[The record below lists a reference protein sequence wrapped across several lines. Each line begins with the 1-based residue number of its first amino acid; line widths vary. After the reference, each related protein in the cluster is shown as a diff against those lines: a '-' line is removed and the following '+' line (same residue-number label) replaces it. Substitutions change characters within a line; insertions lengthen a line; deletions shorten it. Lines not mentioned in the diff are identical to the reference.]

1 MTTTSTTTSSTSTP
15 STQSA
20 LSTAGGSILSSL
32 GAGSGI
38 DTASLVTNLVTASFA
53 NRESTLTSKQT
64 ANTAQ
69 ISALGTLNSG
79 ISTFSNALKTLVAGG
94 TLKSQPSSSNA
105 SILTVKATG
114 TASIANLSASLEVR
128 QLAQAQTL
136 ASAAVPST
144 APQVGQ
150 GSLTLTTTTPAASF
164 NIAVTPPANSIDD
177 LANAINAA
185 NTGTTPSGVTA
196 SVVTDVSGKRLV
208 LKGQSGQASTFSLT
222 ANGDANAALAN
233 FAFDSANPTANPNMT
248 LAQQAQNATIRMDG
262 VDSSYATNSVSDL
275 IPGTTLS
282 LVSAQPGTTVTL
294 GITRPTDAITQA
306 VSDFVDAYNELNTQ
320 LASASAAATDT
331 TDAGA
336 LHGTP
341 AVREMQRQ
349 LRTITSTT
357 LTTLP
362 NGPQTLAE
370 IGVATKQDGTLTVD
384 TDKLAKALAA
394 YPDSVEAMFNPS
406 QRSSDPNLL
415 VTSAA
420 GATKSGVYTVTN
432 ITLSPLAG
440 TLGVTGHLDAN
451 GNPDATPFL
460 PASGDASGLTA
471 MTNSLAPGLTLH
483 VLGDVAS
490 ATITIDA
497 GLIGVLQGISSDLL
511 RNNGPNDQGALI
523 ALSSTLTAQTKS
535 LTSDRDKLTTQ
546 EKTYSDQLTKQ
557 FTAMQSAVSSY
568 KSIQSF
574 MTQQIASWSNKN

>member
-1 MTTTSTTTSSTSTP
+1 MTTTSTTTSTP

-20 LSTAGGSILSSL
+20 ISTAGSSILTSL

-38 DTASLVTNLVTASFA
+38 DTASLVSNLVTATFSD
-53 NRESTLTSKQT
+53 RESGLTSKQT

-69 ISALGTLNSG
+69 ISALGSLTSG
-79 ISTFSNALKTLVAGG
+79 ISSFSSALKTLVAGG
-94 TLKSQPSSSNA
+94 TLKSQPSSSNT
-105 SILTVKATG
+105 SILTVKASG

-136 ASAAVPST
+136 ASAAVPVAT
-144 APQVGQ
+144 PQVGQ
-150 GSLTLTTTTPAASF
+150 GSLTLTTPAGSF
-164 NIAVTPPANSIDD
+164 NIAVTPPSNSIDD
-177 LANAINAA
+177 LAKAINAA

-196 SVVTDVSGKRLV
+196 SVITDSSGKRLV
-208 LKGQSGQASTFSLT
+208 LKGQTGVANAFSLA
-222 ANGDANAALAN
+222 ANPDANAALAN
-233 FAFDSANPTANPNMT
+233 FAFDALNPTANPNMT

-262 VDSSYATNSVSDL
+262 VDSSYATNTVTDL
-275 IPGTTLS
+275 IAGATLN
-282 LVSAQPGTTVTL
+282 LVSAQPGTTIAL
-294 GITRPTDAITQA
+294 GVTRPTDAITQA

-320 LASASAAATDT
+320 IATASAAATDT
-331 TDAGA
+331 TEAGV

-357 LTTLP
+357 LTMLP

-370 IGVATKQDGTLTVD
+370 IGVSTKQDGTLAVD
-384 TDKLAKALAA
+384 TDKLAQALAA
-394 YPDSVEAMFNPS
+394 YPDSVEAMFNPG
-406 QRSSDPNLL
+406 QRSSDPNLQ

-420 GATKSGVYTVTN
+420 GATKPGVYTVTN

-460 PASGDASGLTA
+460 PASGDAAGLTA

-483 VLGDVAS
+483 VLSDVAS

-497 GLIGVLQGISSDLL
+497 GLMGVLQGISDDLL
-511 RNNGPNDQGALI
+511 RNNSSNDQGVLI
-523 ALSSTLTAQTKS
+523 ALNTTLTAQTKS

-574 MTQQIASWSNKN
+574 MTQQIASWSKSS

>member
-1 MTTTSTTTSSTSTP
+1 MTTTSSTTSTP

-20 LSTAGGSILSSL
+20 LATAGGSILSSL

-38 DTASLVTNLVTASFA
+38 DTTSLVSNLVTATFA
-53 NRESTLTSKQT
+53 DRESALSGKQT

-69 ISALGTLNSG
+69 ISALGSLNSG
-79 ISTFSNALKTLVAGG
+79 ISSFSSALKTLIAGG
-94 TLKSQPSSSNA
+94 TLKSQPSSSNS

-114 TASIANLSASLEVR
+114 TASISNLSASLEVR

-136 ASAAVPST
+136 ASAAVPVAT
-144 APQVGQ
+144 PQVGE
-150 GSLTLTTTTPAASF
+150 GSLTLKIKGGTTF
-164 NIAVTPPANSIDD
+164 NIALTAPNNTIDD
-177 LANAINAA
+177 LATAINAA

-196 SVVTDVSGKRLV
+196 SVITDASGKRLV
-208 LKGQSGQASTFSLT
+208 LKGQMGGANTFSLT
-222 ANGDANAALAN
+222 ANPDANPALSN
-233 FAFDSANPTANPNMT
+233 FAFDSSNPTANPNMT

-262 VDSSYATNSVSDL
+262 VDSSYGSNTVTDL
-275 IPGTTLS
+275 IPGASLS
-282 LVSAQPGTTVTL
+282 LVSAQPGTTITL
-294 GITRPTDAITQA
+294 GVTRPTDALSQA

-320 LASASAAATDT
+320 LAAASASASDTAA
-331 TDAGA
+331 AGA

-349 LRTITSTT
+349 LRTITSAT

-384 TDKLAKALAA
+384 TDKLAKALAT
-394 YPDSVEAMFNPS
+394 YPDSVEAMFNPG
-406 QRSSDPNLL
+406 QRSSDPNLQ
-415 VTSAA
+415 VTSAI
-420 GATKSGVYTVTN
+420 GATKPGTYTVTN

-440 TLGVTGHLDAN
+440 TLGVTGHQGAN
-451 GNPDATPFL
+451 GMPDATPFL
-460 PASGDASGLTA
+460 PAAGDASGLTA
-471 MTNSLAPGLTLH
+471 MTNSIAPGLTLH
-483 VLGDVAS
+483 VTGNVAS

-497 GLIGVLQGISSDLL
+497 GLMGVLQGISDDLL

-523 ALSSTLTAQTKS
+523 ALNTTLTAQTKS

-546 EKTYSDQLTKQ
+546 ETTYSDQLTKQ

>member
-1 MTTTSTTTSSTSTP
+1 MTTTSSTTSTP

-20 LSTAGGSILSSL
+20 LATAGGSILSSL

-38 DTASLVTNLVTASFA
+38 DTTSLVSNLVTATFA
-53 NRESTLTSKQT
+53 DRESALSGKQT

-69 ISALGTLNSG
+69 ISALGSLNSG
-79 ISTFSNALKTLVAGG
+79 ISSFSSALKTLIAGG
-94 TLKSQPSSSNA
+94 TLKSQPSSSNS
-105 SILTVKATG
+105 SILTIKATG
-114 TASIANLSASLEVR
+114 TASISNLSASLEVR

-136 ASAAVPST
+136 ASAAVSVA
-144 APQVGQ
+144 APQVGT
-150 GSLTLTTTTPAASF
+150 GSLKLTTPAGDF
-164 NIAVTPPANSIDD
+164 NIAVSAPNNTIDD
-177 LANAINAA
+177 LATAINAA

-196 SVVTDVSGKRLV
+196 SVITDASGKRLV
-208 LKGQSGQASTFSLT
+208 LKGQMGGANTFSLT
-222 ANGDANAALAN
+222 ANSDADPALSN
-233 FAFDSANPTANPNMT
+233 FAFDSGNPTANPNMT
-248 LAQQAQNATIRMDG
+248 LAQQAQNAIIRMDG
-262 VDSSYATNSVSDL
+262 VDSSYGSNTVTDL
-275 IPGTTLS
+275 IPGASLS
-282 LVSAQPGTTVTL
+282 LVSAQPGTMITL
-294 GITRPTDAITQA
+294 GVTRPTDALSQA

-320 LASASAAATDT
+320 LATASATASDTAA
-331 TDAGA
+331 AGA

-349 LRTITSTT
+349 LRTITSAT

-384 TDKLAKALAA
+384 TDKLTKALAA
-394 YPDSVEAMFNPS
+394 YPDSVEAMFNPG
-406 QRSSDPNLL
+406 QRSSDPNLQ

-420 GATKSGVYTVTN
+420 GATKPGTYTVTN

-440 TLGVTGHLDAN
+440 TLGVTGHLGAN
-451 GNPDATPFL
+451 GSPDATPFL

-471 MTNSLAPGLTLH
+471 MTNSIAPGLTLH
-483 VLGDVAS
+483 VTGNVAS

-497 GLIGVLQGISSDLL
+497 GLMGVLQGISDDLL
-511 RNNGPNDQGALI
+511 RNNGPNDQGALV
-523 ALSSTLTAQTKS
+523 ALNTTLTAQTKS

-546 EKTYSDQLTKQ
+546 ETTYSDQLTKQ